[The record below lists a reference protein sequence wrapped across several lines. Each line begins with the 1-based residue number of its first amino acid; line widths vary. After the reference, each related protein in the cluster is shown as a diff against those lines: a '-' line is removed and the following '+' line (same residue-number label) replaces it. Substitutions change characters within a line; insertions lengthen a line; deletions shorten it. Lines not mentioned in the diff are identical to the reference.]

1 MIMKNSKDRPF
12 YINLLFCFICLVGIV
27 VLPTVLTLI
36 FSDFIKSDVVCTFL
50 SEVTFVLILVA
61 MYYKDL
67 VDEAKIF
74 KKKFKES
81 MKSSFK
87 YYVIGIMSMIFFNLL
102 ITMVLK
108 NDISTNE
115 SQVREMLFNNTIFAL
130 INISLYAPISEEIIF
145 RKSIQ
150 PLISNKWLYA
160 LVCGVLFGGAHILTN
175 ILGGTFVISDLIYIL
190 PYGSLGVA
198 FALMDYENKSIYN
211 SIVIHCLHNTMTA
224 LLLLSMFYLGVA

>member
-1 MIMKNSKDRPF
+1 MITRCSKDRPW

-27 VLPTVLTLI
+27 VLPTVLSLMY
-36 FSDFIKSDVVCTFL
+36 SEYIKSEVVSTFL
-50 SEVTFVLILVA
+50 SEVTFVLMLVA

-67 VDEAKIF
+67 INEAKTF
-74 KKKFKES
+74 KKNFKKS

-87 YYVIGIMSMIFFNLL
+87 YYVMGIMSMIFFNLL

-175 ILGGTFVISDLIYIL
+175 VFGGSFVISDLIYIL

-198 FALMDYENKSIYN
+198 FALMDYENKSVFN
-211 SIVIHCLHNTMTA
+211 SMTIHCLHNTMTA